1 MFKIIKSNHQAVFLC
16 LLFFLFLF
24 TSTKVSAA
32 GLVPC
37 GLGTSDPCTLCHFIV
52 GIKSL
57 IDWGMG
63 ILIALSV
70 TAISI
75 AGVIYVVSS
84 GDSELTKKAKSFVTS
99 TVIGFA
105 LMLGAWLII
114 NTTLWLFSAK
124 KGGDGSYN
132 LGLESKS
139 WNSFSCSTAS
149 STMGTL
155 PPTGEEPISGY
166 NSANF
171 TFQSGIEA
179 QAGDASAALQTLIVC
194 MRNKLGSKMTINSI
208 SDSAGLQTCISSY
221 AKPPCAHTKS
231 SCHYGGTAPASPP
244 KSEAVDISTTTGLT
258 VLNIEAAANQCGAGF
273 TQDESKTANHVH
285 VSTTSCRKE

>member
-1 MFKIIKSNHQAVFLC
+1 MSKRKNLSKAVFWCLC
-16 LLFFLFLF
+16 FFVFFL
-24 TSTKVSAA
+24 TSTKASAA

-52 GIKSL
+52 GIKGL

-84 GDSELTKKAKSFVTS
+84 GDPELTKKAKSFVTS

-124 KGGDGSYN
+124 KGSDGTYS

-149 STMGTL
+149 TTMGTL
-155 PPTGEEPISGY
+155 PPTGEAPISGY
-166 NSANF
+166 AKENF
-171 TFQSGIEA
+171 KFQTGIDA
-179 QAGDASAALQTLIVC
+179 QAGDASTSLQTLLVC
-194 MRNKLGSKMTINSI
+194 MQNKLGSKMTINSI
-208 SDSAGLQTCISSY
+208 SDSAGFSLCQTSY
-221 AKPPCAHTKS
+221 AKPPCAHAKS
-231 SCHYGGTAPASPP
+231 SCHYGGAAKSS
-244 KSEAVDISTTTGLT
+244 KSEAVDISTTTGLS
-258 VLNIEAAANQCGAGF
+258 VINIEAAANQCGAGF
-273 TQDESKTANHVH
+273 TQDESRTANHVH
-285 VSTTSCRKE
+285 ISTSTCKNN